1 MAENVIITK
10 KARENL
16 VKARAGAIVLPKI
29 TGMAFGNGGVDAD
42 GGVITPE
49 DGQAGLASE
58 IFRKEISGYEFTE
71 DTKCRYSCTLEEQE
85 CAGEDI
91 SEVGLY
97 DENGDIACIKN
108 FKAKGKDGDM
118 EMTFYLEIGRAHV

>member
-10 KARENL
+10 KARENM
-16 VKARAGAIVLPKI
+16 VKARAGALALPKI
-29 TGMAFGNGGVDAD
+29 TGMAFGNGGVDEA
-42 GGVITPE
+42 GAVIKPGE
-49 DGQAGLASE
+49 DHVALASE
-58 IFRKEISGYEFTE
+58 LFRKEINGFEFVE
-71 DTKCRYSCTLEEQE
+71 DTTCRYTCTLTEPEL
-85 CAGEDI
+85 AGEDI

-118 EMTFYLEIGRAHV
+118 EMTFTLDDVF

>member
-29 TGMAFGNGGVDAD
+29 TGMAFGNGGVDAN
-42 GGVITPE
+42 GGVIKPAE
-49 DGQAGLASE
+49 DQTGLAGE
-58 IFRKEISGYEFTE
+58 IFRKEISGYELIE
-71 DTKCRYSCTLEEQE
+71 DTSHRISCTLEEQE

-118 EMTFYLEIGRAHV
+118 EMTFYLDDVF

>member
-10 KARENL
+10 KARENM
-16 VKARAGAIVLPKI
+16 VKARAGALSLPKI
-29 TGMAFGNGGVDAD
+29 TGMAFGNGGVDE
-42 GGVITPE
+42 GGAVIKPGE
-49 DGQAGLASE
+49 DQAALASE
-58 IFRKEISGYEFTE
+58 LFRKEINGFEFVE
-71 DTKCRYSCTLEEQE
+71 DTTCRYTCTLTEPEL
-85 CAGEDI
+85 AGEDI

-118 EMTFYLEIGRAHV
+118 EMTFTLDDVF

>member
-10 KARENL
+10 KARENM
-16 VKARAGAIVLPKI
+16 VKARAGALDLPKI
-29 TGMAFGNGGVDAD
+29 AGMAFGNGGVDAD
-42 GGVITPE
+42 GSVITPQG
-49 DGQAGLASE
+49 DQATLASE
-58 IFRKEISGYEFTE
+58 LSRKEINGFEFVE
-71 DTKCRYSCTLEEQE
+71 DTTCRYTCTLTEPEL
-85 CAGEDI
+85 AGEDI

-118 EMTFYLEIGRAHV
+118 EMTFTLDDVF